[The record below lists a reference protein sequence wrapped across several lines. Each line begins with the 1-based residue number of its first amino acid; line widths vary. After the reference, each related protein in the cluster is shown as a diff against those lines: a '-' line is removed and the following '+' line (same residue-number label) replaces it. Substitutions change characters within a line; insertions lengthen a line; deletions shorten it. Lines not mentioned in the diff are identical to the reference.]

1 MAENR
6 EAQLEKFEAEKQKHI
21 DAIEKLDT
29 QIQTIRAELR
39 GSKLSDIQKQAAAY
53 SFSPEEIFGKGASG
67 KQKRA
72 TVKTNKRTVSNVKF
86 NDDSG
91 NTWGGGK
98 GPIPKWI
105 TAIRDAKG
113 DIEKYRV
120 AP

>member
-39 GSKLSDIQKQAAAY
+39 GSKLSDVQKQAAEY
-53 SFSPEEIFGKGASG
+53 SFSPEEIFGKSASG

-72 TVKTNKRTVSNVKF
+72 IGKTNKRTASIVKYK
-86 NDDSG
+86 DDNG

-98 GPIPKWI
+98 GPVPHWI

-120 AP
+120 TP